1 MIRNCIGGMTLEDW
15 KNRLSELCETIG
27 KIVLSANKAMTEFLQ
42 SDVFKQLVDFFSNIP
57 DDIQETELFQHIIS
71 LEKAEITYNEI
82 EWLQEMLGYQSYD
95 ASVNDLR
102 SKEEKSELDK
112 YVLSIIESELISPRE
127 KIIVLL
133 AHFESLVYQV
143 MTYERKSW
151 DKVKRIVSQN
161 ANDSHEMEMESY
173 TKILLAGIV
182 FVVFSDTDNYKN
194 EIDKRIPFRNNILH
208 RGVMIYSDEEIKEA
222 YELLVYFIAELS
234 LIEK

>member
-1 MIRNCIGGMTLEDW
+1 MTLEDW

-27 KIVLSANKAMTEFLQ
+27 KIVLSANKAMTEFVQ

-95 ASVNDLR
+95 ASVNDLT

>member
-1 MIRNCIGGMTLEDW
+1 MEEW

-27 KIVLSANKAMTEFLQ
+27 KIVLSANKAMTEFVQ

-57 DDIQETELFQHIIS
+57 DDIQETELFQYIIT

-82 EWLQEMLGYQSYD
+82 EWLQETLGYQSYD

-102 SKEEKSELDK
+102 SKKEKSELDK
-112 YVLSIIESELISPRE
+112 YVLSIIESEMISPRE

-133 AHFESLVYQV
+133 AHFEALVYQV

-151 DKVKRIVSQN
+151 DKVKRIASQN

-182 FVVFSDTDNYKN
+182 FMVFSDTDNYKI
-194 EIDKRIPFRNNILH
+194 EIDKGIPFRNNILH
-208 RGVMIYSDEEIKEA
+208 RGVMVYSDEEIKEA